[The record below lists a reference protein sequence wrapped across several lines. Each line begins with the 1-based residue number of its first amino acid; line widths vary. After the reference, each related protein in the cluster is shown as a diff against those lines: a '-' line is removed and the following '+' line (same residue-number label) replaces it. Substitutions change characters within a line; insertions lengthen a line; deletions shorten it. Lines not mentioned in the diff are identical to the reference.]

1 MADKQINELPSGGAL
16 QDADLLVLQRSG
28 TAYNV
33 AGSQIAKQSD
43 METAEGNISTL
54 QSGKL
59 DKTSMQTITLS
70 AGDTIKAKIDSLPN
84 NTDAI
89 MLQLGTS
96 ISDAP
101 TSWAF
106 YNVRKAGNGYST
118 ITCTSFGG
126 GVAYN
131 QWFAEYEGASVGVL
145 TWRQLALKSESTIT
159 VQIQL
164 TLPSTV
170 TVPANGTANLLSAV
184 DPSTLT
190 KSATIHGDTIPTGRT
205 LYGAVFL
212 WTNSS
217 VCSMTNCLVEANNKI
232 TLTVYNH
239 SANAVS
245 ASAVRLLLFYR

>member
-1 MADKQINELPSGGAL
+1 MADKQINDLPSGGAL

-28 TAYNV
+28 TAMNILGSQLAKASDITTLQTNV
-33 AGSQIAKQSD
+33 AD
-43 METAEGNISTL
+43 RV
-54 QSGKL
+54 
-59 DKTSMQTITLS
+59 DKTVTVTSIRDFLADSNNGIGAYILNVQNATDNPRGTGNVASAIMYKHTAGGGYSEILVFAQGRMWVSANTVTSNPPETITW
-70 AGDTIKAKIDSLPN
+70 TE
-84 NTDAI
+84 
-89 MLQLGTS
+89 
-96 ISDAP
+96 
-101 TSWAF
+101 
-106 YNVRKAGNGYST
+106 
-118 ITCTSFGG
+118 
-126 GVAYN
+126 
-131 QWFAEYEGASVGVL
+131 FAS
-145 TWRQLALKSESTIT
+145 QSNSTIT

-170 TVPANGTANLLSAV
+170 TVPANGTANLLTSV

-217 VCSMTNCLVEANNKI
+217 VCSMTNCLVEANNKL

-239 SANAVS
+239 SASAVS

>member
-1 MADKQINELPSGGAL
+1 M

-43 METAEGNISTL
+43 MDTAEGNISTL
-54 QSGKL
+54 TTQMADAIRPYNDALYFATDLNALAIKATFVRFSPETLNIPVAQKQGYCL
-59 DKTSMQTITLS
+59 SIRSSANHGSQMAQTNND
-70 AGDTIKAKIDSLPN
+70 DTIWVR
-84 NTDAI
+84 TC
-89 MLQLGTS
+89 QGGTWS
-96 ISDAP
+96 A
-101 TSWAF
+101 
-106 YNVRKAGNGYST
+106 
-118 ITCTSFGG
+118 
-126 GVAYN
+126 
-131 QWFAEYEGASVGVL
+131 
-145 TWRQLALKSESTIT
+145 WRQLALKSESTIP